1 MFLAEVAFS
10 APSMFAD
17 WPRPLQIK
25 ESEGVV
31 NDELPNC
38 WECPKCNHAGKT
50 GKVSAGAQAQRS
62 ARAGGLSFARPS
74 LSLRRWLVGARGLRE
89 ASSAKDIQFVCSFSV
104 FGLQAKAWPWL

>member
-1 MFLAEVAFS
+1 MEMAFGSRVLMFLAEVALS
-10 APSMFAD
+10 APSLFAD
-17 WPRPLQIK
+17 WLCPLQIK

-62 ARAGGLSFARPS
+62 AWVGALALPDAACPHIPGWWVRAG
-74 LSLRRWLVGARGLRE
+74 
-89 ASSAKDIQFVCSFSV
+89 
-104 FGLQAKAWPWL
+104 